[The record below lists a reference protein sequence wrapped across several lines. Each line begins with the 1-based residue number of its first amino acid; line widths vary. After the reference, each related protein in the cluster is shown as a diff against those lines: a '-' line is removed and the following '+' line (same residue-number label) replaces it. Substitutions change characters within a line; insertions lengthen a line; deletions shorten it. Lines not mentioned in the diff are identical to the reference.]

1 MSPAPAAPA
10 AGTPARGTRALD
22 VQAVRAEF
30 PILARRVH
38 GKPLVYLDHAATT
51 QKPRAVLEALDT
63 YYRQHNANVHRAVH
77 LLSAEATQAY
87 DRARERVRD
96 FLGARDAREVVFVR
110 GTTEAINVVAQGWL
124 RPRLQPGDEVLV
136 SAMEHHSNLVPWQM
150 VAAAARAR
158 VRYVP
163 YSDAGVLDLDALSSL
178 LGPRT
183 RLLAVGHVSNAL
195 GTVHPV
201 AEIVRR
207 AHAQG
212 VPVLVDGAQGAPH
225 LLADVQALGCDFYA
239 FSGHKVYGPT
249 GIGVLW
255 GRRERL
261 EEVEPVQGGGDMI
274 RTVTLEGSTW
284 ADLPARLEAGTPHIA
299 GAIGLGAALDW
310 LSAFDR
316 AAVQAHEADVAAY
329 GAQRLAALPR
339 TRLIGTPPVRA
350 GVASFVVDGVH
361 PHDLGTI
368 LDREGVAIRTGH
380 HCAQPV
386 MDRYGVPATARA
398 SFGITSTREEV
409 DALCAAVEKAIRM
422 FVR

>member
-1 MSPAPAAPA
+1 MTHAPQARAAAPA
-10 AGTPARGTRALD
+10 TRGTRPLD

-30 PILARRVH
+30 PLLARTVH
-38 GKPLVYLDHAATT
+38 GKPLAYLDHAATT
-51 QKPRAVLEALDT
+51 QKPLAVLEALDG
-63 YYRQHNANVHRAVH
+63 YYRHHNANVHRAVH
-77 LLSAEATQAY
+77 LLSAEATQAF
-87 DRARERVRD
+87 DRARERVRA
-96 FLGARDAREVVFVR
+96 FLGAGDTREVIFVR

-124 RPRLQPGDEVLV
+124 RPRLQPGDEILV

-150 VAAAARAR
+150 VAASARAT
-158 VRYVP
+158 VRYIP
-163 YSDAGVLDLDALSSL
+163 YSDAGVLDLEALARL

-201 AEIVRR
+201 AEIVRM
-207 AHAQG
+207 AHAHG

-225 LLADVQALGCDFYA
+225 LMADVQALGCDFYA
-239 FSGHKVYGPT
+239 FSGHKTYGPT

-284 ADLPARLEAGTPHIA
+284 AELPARLEAGTPAIA
-299 GAIGLGAALDW
+299 GAIGLGAALEW

-316 AAVQAHEADVAAY
+316 DAVQAHEGAIAAY
-329 GAQRLAALPR
+329 AAQRLAALPR
-339 TRLIGTPPVRA
+339 TRLVGTAPHRV